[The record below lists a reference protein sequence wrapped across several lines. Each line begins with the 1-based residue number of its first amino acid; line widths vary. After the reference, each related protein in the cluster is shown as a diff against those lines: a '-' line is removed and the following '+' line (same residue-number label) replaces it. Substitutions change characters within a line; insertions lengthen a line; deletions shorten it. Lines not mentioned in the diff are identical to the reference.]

1 MEWLSTISVVLG
13 VIISAASV
21 ITLIKTRTMGK
32 LSSYIRK
39 ESCVEKNKETD
50 EELHKKID
58 DLTQTLHD
66 YMKEERQD
74 REKTHEMMRAQHDAS
89 RQLLANIIETTYY
102 ADRARKALTMNE
114 FKRVVNA
121 FSIYH
126 NEFEGNSYIA
136 ELYNEM
142 MEWEKS

>member
-1 MEWLSTISVVLG
+1 MEWLSTISVILGIVL
-13 VIISAASV
+13 SAAS
-21 ITLIKTRTMGK
+21 ILTLIKTRALGK

-39 ESCVEKNKETD
+39 ESGVEKNKETD
-50 EELHKKID
+50 EEIHKKLD
-58 DLTQTLHD
+58 DLSKAFHE
-66 YMKEERQD
+66 YIEEERAD

-102 ADRARKALTMNE
+102 ADRSRKTLTMNE

-126 NEFEGNSYIA
+126 NEFDGNSYIA

-142 MEWEKS
+142 MEWEKE

>member
-1 MEWLSTISVVLG
+1 MEWITDVGSILGIILSAVSVF
-13 VIISAASV
+13 A
-21 ITLIKTRTMGK
+21 LIKTKALGK
-32 LSSYIRK
+32 IGSYIRK
-39 ESCVEKNKETD
+39 ESNVEENRKTD
-50 EELHKKID
+50 EEMHNKLDALAK
-58 DLTQTLHD
+58 TFQD
-66 YMKEERQD
+66 YMEEGRQF
-74 REKTHEMMRAQHDAS
+74 REETKVAMTAQNDAC

-102 ADRARKALTMNE
+102 SDKERKTLTMNE

-142 MEWEKS
+142 MEWEKV